1 MKAKYPPFIIGS
13 MRLGT
18 WGKDLSIKD
27 LKHFVDGCLDL
38 GLKHF
43 DHADIYGGYTTEEW
57 FGELIK
63 SDQKYQNDIEIT
75 TKCGIRYVGESR
87 PNHFVKHYDLSSA
100 HIIASAENS
109 LKALGVER
117 INSFLLHR
125 PDYLMNPHEI
135 AAAFEH
141 LVASGKVKQVGLSN
155 FTYDQTQLIHRLFPI
170 DVLQLE
176 ISAMNWQLFES
187 AIPAYCQLE
196 NIALTSWSPLGGGS
210 IFSPRPDDQC
220 KRIIKVLDKMAEKYQ
235 ADHDQLL
242 FAWLRTH
249 PCKITPV
256 TGTANIGR
264 IQRYIHRG
272 EFVLS
277 EQDWYLILEAAR
289 GEKVA

>member
-1 MKAKYPPFIIGS
+1 MNSQYPPFIIGC

-18 WGKDLSIKD
+18 WGKDLSTKD
-27 LKHFVDGCLDL
+27 LKLFVDGCLDL

-43 DHADIYGGYTTEEW
+43 DHADIYGGYTTEAW

-63 SDQKYQNDIEIT
+63 SDQKYQKEVQIT
-75 TKCGIRYVGESR
+75 TKCGIRYVAESR
-87 PNHFVKHYDLSSA
+87 PSHFVKHYDLSRA

-155 FTYDQTQLIHRLFPI
+155 FTYNQTQLIHRLFPI

-176 ISAMNWQLFES
+176 ISVMNWHVFES

-210 IFSPRPDDQC
+210 IFTPRQDDQG
-220 KRIIKVLDKMAEKYQ
+220 KRIIKALDKMAQKYQ

-249 PCKITPV
+249 PSNITPV

-277 EQDWYLILEAAR
+277 AQDWYLLLEAAR